1 MTGYLETCGGTQYE
15 LPALLRWE
23 MSYTGGVPCDSFSV
37 TCLYDPKLF
46 AVLPEVCRFSAV
58 HGGKTVFRGV
68 TDEYAVGRS
77 EAGETLTVTGRGLA
91 ALLVDN
97 EAEAVSYQTATLREI
112 VRNHVAPYGIVCGTP
127 AAIRSGEY
135 RVMSGGSQWRALSRF
150 TEYFGGFT
158 PRFTPVGKLLLTP
171 PEAGTALTV
180 GPETPVLGLRWAEN
194 RYGVFSEVLVKD
206 KVRDRSL
213 LVENKALK
221 ARGGSCRRVV
231 YMPSRSSYAAM
242 RYTGEYQI
250 ARSAEEQLTVEIKLP
265 GLFLAFP
272 GDTAELSLAGGI
284 QGSFTVREA
293 ESRAD
298 ESGGTCTLTL
308 GKRKES

>member
-1 MTGYLETCGGTQYE
+1 M
-15 LPALLRWE
+15 
-23 MSYTGGVPCDSFSV
+23 
-37 TCLYDPKLF
+37 
-46 AVLPEVCRFSAV
+46 
-58 HGGKTVFRGV
+58 
-68 TDEYAVGRS
+68 
-77 EAGETLTVTGRGLA
+77 
-91 ALLVDN
+91 
-97 EAEAVSYQTATLREI
+97 
-112 VRNHVAPYGIVCGTP
+112 APYGIVCGTP